1 MAAAN
6 SGPLVLRASD
16 ADRENVIQALRDG
29 AADGRLSHE
38 TFLHRVGLALRARRV
53 KELADLLGDLP
64 AAPRQS
70 PARGR
75 ELVVR
80 AVGWWSSFSTEL
92 QAAWQRPRQARLIL
106 PRGDQAVLRI
116 GRSPDCDLTLPDP
129 TVSRLHAELR
139 RTGDGW
145 EVADAGSKNGT
156 RVNGW
161 RAGSGLIVRPGDC
174 VTFGRTALRVVDRD

>member
-16 ADRENVIQALRDG
+16 ADRENVIEALRNG
-29 AADGRLSHE
+29 AAEGRLSHD
-38 TFLHRVGLALRARRV
+38 TFLHRVSIALRARRV
-53 KELADLLGDLP
+53 QELTDLLGDLP
-64 AAPRQS
+64 APPRQA
-70 PARGR
+70 PVRGR
-75 ELVVR
+75 EFVLR
-80 AVGWWSSFSTEL
+80 AVGWWSAFTTDL
-92 QAAWQRPRQARLIL
+92 QAAWQRPRQARLML
-106 PRGDQAVLRI
+106 PRGDQTVLRI

-129 TVSRLHAELR
+129 TVSWLHAELR

-145 EVADAGSKNGT
+145 EVGDAGSKNGT

-161 RAGSGLIVRPGDC
+161 RVGSGLVVRPGDC